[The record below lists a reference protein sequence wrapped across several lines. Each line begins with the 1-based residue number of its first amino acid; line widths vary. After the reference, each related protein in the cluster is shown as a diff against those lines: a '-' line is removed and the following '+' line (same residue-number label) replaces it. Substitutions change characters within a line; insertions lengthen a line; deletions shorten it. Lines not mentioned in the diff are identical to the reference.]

1 MALQKKSLKECCEIL
16 NIDISNSRN
25 ENEIKRAY
33 HKLAIKWHP
42 DKNIGREKNFCE
54 AKFKDLVEAYDILTD
69 PVKRSQA
76 EYESRKKELFTK
88 GLVTIARTTKFDGS
102 LFGGGAKFARQGTNP
117 GLIQISQKNRNIN
130 QSSQN
135 IKSRKLSTD
144 PGSENYSQISEKLF
158 TGINTIYETV
168 TNVINVNE
176 ASVNV
181 ATSKIIDIK
190 NAILNMN
197 ILKKVSVEKQGTE
210 TDNPSDKDGSTISCG
225 SEVWEEHE
233 SSVESEVSIPYL
245 SSANQNLPDYR
256 INKISNS
263 NIPDYRTPNYI
274 NRQTICSGS
283 DGPHMFGSIRN
294 NSDVVFDL
302 NNNDFNI
309 KKDGFKR
316 INVRHAQKKVVESRT
331 FSEELNN

>member
-1 MALQKKSLKECCEIL
+1 MVSQKKSLKECCEIL

-42 DKNIGREKNFCE
+42 DKNIGKEKNLCE

-88 GLVTIARTTKFDGS
+88 GFVTVARTTKFDGS

-117 GLIQISQKNRNIN
+117 GLIQISQKSRNFYN
-130 QSSQN
+130 SSQN
-135 IKSRKLSTD
+135 TGRNRKVSTD
-144 PGSENYSQISEKLF
+144 SGVENYSQISEKLF

-168 TNVINVNE
+168 TNVINGNE
-176 ASVNV
+176 SSVNA

-197 ILKKVSVEKQGTE
+197 ILKKVTADKQGTE
-210 TDNPSDKDGSTISCG
+210 VDNPSDKEGSTVSCG
-225 SEVWEEHE
+225 SEIWEEQE
-233 SSVESEVSIPYL
+233 SSVESEVNVPYL
-245 SSANQNLPDYR
+245 SSNNQNLPDYR
-256 INKISNS
+256 LNKISNL

-274 NRQTICSGS
+274 NRQTVCSGS
-283 DGPHMFGSIRN
+283 DGPHMFGNIRSSFNAASLVNNGGKNVN
-294 NSDVVFDL
+294 NSFEK
-302 NNNDFNI
+302 I
-309 KKDGFKR
+309 H
-316 INVRHAQKKVVESRT
+316 VRHAQKKVVESKN
-331 FSEELNN
+331 FSEEIK